1 MEDDKS
7 KPGTLLE
14 GDDKWQILG
23 KIFDGMRQLWSRVAL
38 TAAVAAAAAPGWSPI
53 IYIYNTNP
61 SSTFQF
67 CNLTQKN
74 PLTFHRNKHQ
84 KPHTAT
90 EPYNKVI

>member
-1 MEDDKS
+1 MEHFHVEDDKS
-7 KPGTLLE
+7 KPRTLLE

-38 TAAVAAAAAPGWSPI
+38 TAAVAAAAATAAAAPGWSPI

-67 CNLTQKN
+67 SNLT
-74 PLTFHRNKHQ
+74 
-84 KPHTAT
+84 
-90 EPYNKVI
+90 